1 MAIYRTKNNITDI
14 PAGVKVPM
22 KFDLSVLNMFIGY
35 IFKENSSNI
44 TRKSLSIMN
53 KLFKVIDEAAYV
65 GEPQLEVRFEFIN
78 NALDAK
84 LDRGFENRDMII
96 NYCRSDISNK
106 DNDEIIANIDR
117 YTKINYEEIRFINQM
132 VEDRLK
138 HYYMKLYAMRFYDC
152 IDKFE
157 SGDFRSFREMNDE
170 LAKLCTEFLTQSRR
184 AKTFDSHDEFSFDD
198 DNFENSVMDIVS
210 NLKNPN
216 KMLRTGIQKLNEMLS
231 PALLGGRT
239 YIFMGT
245 PGGFKSGFLLKIARD
260 IKKYNKGITCKPGKR
275 PTVMLLTMENSVEE
289 TVERLF
295 NMTTSAEDIRSFTP
309 SQVVKMIKQSGEFSV
324 TDDND
329 INIVIKYH
337 ANRTIST
344 DDIYTMID
352 DMSDAGK
359 EVIALVFDYIKRIRP
374 AEYAKDEK
382 GELKN
387 ITNELKSLAQHYNI
401 PVITAHQLNRDAA
414 NTVDSALQA
423 NKADLAK
430 SLGRGQVGT
439 ALISGASYWR
449 QYVRHSLIVWD
460 ILYSISNCI
469 RQSAARLFYNSN
481 VQRLSICRGE
491 NPL

>member
-1 MAIYRTKNNITDI
+1 MSKIYRQEGETKLAIYRTKNNITDI
-14 PAGVKVPM
+14 PEGVKIPM
-22 KFDLSVLNMFIGY
+22 KFDLSLLNKFIGY

-53 KLFKVIDEAAYV
+53 KLFKVIDESAYI
-65 GEPQLEVRFEFIN
+65 GEPQLEARFEFIN

-84 LDRGFENRDMII
+84 LDRGFEDRDIII
-96 NYCRSDISNK
+96 NYCRADISTKEN
-106 DNDEIIANIDR
+106 NEIIENIDR
-117 YTKINYEEIRFINQM
+117 YTKLNYEEIRFLNDF
-132 VEDRLK
+132 VSDRLRY
-138 HYYMKLYAMRFYDC
+138 YYMKLYIDKFYDC
-152 IDKFE
+152 ADRLE
-157 SGDFRSFREMNDE
+157 SGEFRSFREINDE
-170 LAKLCTEFLTQSRR
+170 FSKLCTDFLTQARR
-184 AKTFDSHDEFSFDD
+184 AKTFDSHDEFSLDD
-198 DNFENSVMDIVS
+198 ENFENCVMDIVS

-245 PGGFKSGFLLKIARD
+245 PGGFKSGLLLKIARD
-260 IKKYNKGITCKPGKR
+260 IKKYNKGIVCKPGKR
-275 PTVMLLTMENSVEE
+275 PTVLLLTMENSVEE

-309 SQVVKMIKQSGEFSV
+309 SQVVKMLKQSGEFSV

-337 ANRTIST
+337 ANRTITT

-352 DMSDAGK
+352 DMSDSGR

-374 AEYAKDEK
+374 AEPAKDEK
-382 GELKN
+382 AELKN

-414 NTVDSALQA
+414 NTVDAAMQA

-430 SLGRGQVGT
+430 HLSRGQVGT
-439 ALISGASYWR
+439 ALISGASYR
-449 QYVRHSLIVWD
+449 RRYVRHSLIVWD
-460 ILYSISNCI
+460 ILYMIFSYI
-469 RQSAARLFYNSN
+469 RQSAASL
-481 VQRLSICRGE
+481 LCR
-491 NPL
+491 